1 MITDFN
7 KHREEKLK
15 VVESEVKQLARNFKS
30 LATRVEQSINK
41 IKKKA
46 ASHSSILSHNHQEE
60 HKDKKHVHFRQE
72 VQIVEAE
79 DPLQSKRLWNDS
91 KNRKDKL
98 DRGQFTEGEV

>member
-1 MITDFN
+1 M
-7 KHREEKLK
+7 
-15 VVESEVKQLARNFKS
+15 VESEVKQLARNFKS

-41 IKKKA
+41 IKQKGGVA
-46 ASHSSILSHNHQEE
+46 PHSSIHNSNHQEE

-98 DRGQFTEGEV
+98 DRGQFTEAEV